1 MRTLLQA
8 LGASAIAGAVLPTL
22 IAIIWA
28 TSIGSFGL
36 FGEPDQEGNYVLDI
50 GGRKAK
56 VYSKHGNTWTVEAE
70 NQRIYSRIITK
81 IQIEG

>member
-1 MRTLLQA
+1 MISYQGQFRTDR
-8 LGASAIAGAVLPTL
+8 
-22 IAIIWA
+22 A
-28 TSIGSFGL
+28 TMCRL